1 MRVNEITSLREAL
14 DIRQVQGGYEIFDT
28 ETGRKA
34 PNTRIYGSEG
44 DAESE
49 RDRIRAATRPTT
61 PRTDGSTVGPAQGD
75 TDTDSNK
82 QKKIVK
88 VQLTSMPPWKKGAK
102 VSDLNGVEWEEE
114 DEDGKKTKKT
124 GNSKQFLASL
134 ERNDPD
140 TYKGLKAQAETTHRS
155 VERKLNKGAS
165 ASRAS
170 LFANMEGKSRFFRN
184 VLIATELLEFLILV
198 GSKAKYD
205 NENFASA
212 AGQYIVPFF
221 VNTASIIL
229 TMWLV
234 KFGGAAQH
242 SIGKVLV
249 AGRMAT
255 MGGAKFFL
263 KLVGPNIGK
272 NNWWRR
278 LRKEPSKFRQH
289 ILDVLI
295 FTVMNLGAV
304 GFMSRLENETLFL
317 EKWAIWDAKDLW
329 FGAANEVFDQA
340 ISYGEEP
347 SDGEPPNQTEIDTA
361 IEKYKA
367 GETQELIDRWKDAA
381 TEVENNPDA
390 DPETFFNFL
399 EN

>member
-49 RDRIRAATRPTT
+49 RDRIRAAATT
-61 PRTDGSTVGPAQGD
+61 PRTDRSTVGPAQGD

-134 ERNDPD
+134 EKNDPD
-140 TYKGLKAQAETTHRS
+140 TYKGLKGQAESTHRN
-155 VERKLNKGAS
+155 VERKLNSRAS
-165 ASRAS
+165 AGRAS

-184 VLIATELLEFLILV
+184 VLLATELLEFLILV

-205 NENFASA
+205 NESFASA
-212 AGQYIVPFF
+212 AGQYIAPFF

-242 SIGKVLV
+242 SIGKILV

-255 MGGAKFFL
+255 MG
-263 KLVGPNIGK
+263 
-272 NNWWRR
+272 
-278 LRKEPSKFRQH
+278 
-289 ILDVLI
+289 
-295 FTVMNLGAV
+295 
-304 GFMSRLENETLFL
+304 
-317 EKWAIWDAKDLW
+317 
-329 FGAANEVFDQA
+329 
-340 ISYGEEP
+340 
-347 SDGEPPNQTEIDTA
+347 
-361 IEKYKA
+361 
-367 GETQELIDRWKDAA
+367 
-381 TEVENNPDA
+381 
-390 DPETFFNFL
+390 
-399 EN
+399 